1 MCMSEIRQSLLW
13 CVIGLLS
20 CFNVQGQSLPDNVIK
35 DLKDLDGRKIAVVAG
50 SPHDEFVV
58 KNYPKAI
65 PLQFKSNPDVLMA
78 VKSGKVDAGLMYQD
92 SLDFI
97 LKEDPSMGILAYD
110 VYALGFGMGFQPD
123 DKALITEFNAF
134 LKEIKRDGIYDDMRR
149 RWIKEGSRVMPVINN
164 PNPRGEVRVGII
176 AAKGV
181 PLAWQQGKTYTG
193 FDIELAER
201 FGVYINKKPVY
212 VDLEVSGLLSAMAA
226 RKVDMIGTFAITEE
240 RKKRLG
246 LSDVIYTMPASFIA
260 LTANLAKDLNTA
272 KVDPAKAL
280 AYKPQTFLERL
291 HANIVQEDRYELILA
306 GLGVTVIISLFST
319 VFGTMVGGVICA
331 MRMSRRPV
339 LKFIAAGYIWIM
351 RGLPVLVL
359 LMIMYYVIFASID
372 VNAILIATVAFGLN
386 MAAYSSEMFRTAI
399 QSVDRGQTEAGI
411 AGGFSRVQTFRMIV
425 LPQALRHLLPVFK
438 GEVISVVKMTSVVGY
453 IAVQDLTKAADII
466 RSRTFDA
473 YIPLLTTAV
482 IYLALAWLIAHL
494 LDRVEWRITPRY
506 LRADAGEKK

>member
-1 MCMSEIRQSLLW
+1 MCMSELKKSLLW

-20 CFNVQGQSLPDNVIK
+20 CLNVQGQSLPPNVLK

-50 SPHDEFVV
+50 SPHDEFIV
-58 KNYPKAI
+58 KNYPKAS

-78 VKSGKVDAGLMYQD
+78 VKSGKVDAGLMYQE
-92 SLDFI
+92 SLDYI
-97 LKEDPSMGILAYD
+97 LKNDANLGILAYD
-110 VYALGFGMGFQPD
+110 VFALSFGMGFQPGD
-123 DKALITEFNAF
+123 NTLITPFNAF
-134 LKEIKRDGIYDDMRR
+134 LKEIKRDGIYDDLRR
-149 RWIKEGSRVMPVINN
+149 RWIKEGATVMPVISN
-164 PNPRGEVRVGII
+164 PNPKGQVRVGII

-181 PLAWQQGKTYTG
+181 PLAWQQGDTYTG
-193 FDIELAER
+193 FDIELIER
-201 FGVYINKKPVY
+201 FGAYINKTPVY

-226 RKVDMIGTFAITEE
+226 GKVDMIGTFAITEE

-246 LSDVIYTMPASFIA
+246 LSDVIYTMPASFFA
-260 LTANLAKDLNTA
+260 LTTNLANDVNVTKA
-272 KVDPAKAL
+272 DPAKAA

-291 HANIVQEDRYELILA
+291 HANIVQEDRYQLILT
-306 GLGVTVIISLFST
+306 GLAVTVIISFFST

-339 LKFIAAGYIWIM
+339 LTFIAAGYIWIM

-411 AGGFSRVQTFRMIV
+411 AGGFSHIQTFRMIV
-425 LPQALRHLLPVFK
+425 LPQAMRHLLPVFK

-473 YIPLLTTAV
+473 YVPLLTTAV

-494 LDRVEWRITPRY
+494 LDRIEWRITPRY